1 MLPASAMRL
10 SVEHNT
16 ETAAPPSGRATPDP
30 AAPDLSFL
38 TRDVATAL
46 RSFFDTIDR
55 ITADNP
61 VAIARLQELAGKARL
76 GQLTEAETQRAP
88 VAQAA
93 GAPSGPRRRRG
104 DRFLPEVQAVSDAG
118 GDPPEGRRS
127 FNRRS
132 VPCSSSTAPPS
143 ATCSSAT
150 RSSRSSPTA
159 SR

>member
-1 MLPASAMRL
+1 MLRGSVMRL

-16 ETAAPPSGRATPDP
+16 ETAAPPAPVTLDP

-38 TRDVATAL
+38 TRDAATAL
-46 RSFFDTIDR
+46 RSFFATIDR
-55 ITADNP
+55 IAADNP

-76 GQLTEAETQRAP
+76 EPAHRGGYARAP
-88 VAQAA
+88 VTQGA

-104 DRFLPEVQAVSDAG
+104 DRFLSQVQAVSDAG
-118 GDPPEGRRS
+118 GDPPEGPDLS
-127 FNRRS
+127 TSRS
-132 VPCSSSTAPPS
+132 VPCSSSTATPS
-143 ATCSSAT
+143 ATCSNAT